1 MGMFMGPC
9 DGVFHHPLVT
19 AQSLH
24 ERRWHRNEH
33 VEKVSPH
40 QITSTTTIR
49 ELYCES
55 QNREIIRIDSA
66 GSAL

>member
-1 MGMFMGPC
+1 MFMGPC
-9 DGVFHHPLVT
+9 DGEFHHPLMT

-40 QITSTTTIR
+40 QITSTTMIR
-49 ELYCES
+49 ELPYAATLRTRDH
-55 QNREIIRIDSA
+55 QNRLR
-66 GSAL
+66 L